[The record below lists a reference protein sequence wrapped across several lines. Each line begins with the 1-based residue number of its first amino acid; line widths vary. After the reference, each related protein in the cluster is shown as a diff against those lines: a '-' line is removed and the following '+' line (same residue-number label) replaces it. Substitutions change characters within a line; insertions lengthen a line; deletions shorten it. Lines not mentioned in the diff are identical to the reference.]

1 MHNELLKEQLVILND
16 SLSSYLEVHD
26 IIFQQHLGQEIDY
39 PTLLEK
45 MRISNNI
52 LESVESKVTELLL
65 LNDDHIVVRYIK
77 SLKNAQEQLFMIL
90 KKLKEKSEGN
100 SYGFFAYHKDIKN
113 YESANKEYYNL
124 GNELQEYYQTLL

>member
-26 IIFQQHLGQEIDY
+26 IFFQQHLGQEIDY

-45 MRISNNI
+45 MRISINLI
-52 LESVESKVTELLL
+52 ESVESKSINLLL
-65 LNDDHIVVRYIK
+65 LEDHIIVRYMK

-100 SYGFFAYHKDIKN
+100 SYGFFAYHKDVKN
-113 YESANKEYYNL
+113 YESAQKEYRSL
-124 GNELQEYYQTLL
+124 GNELQEYYQTLI

>member
-65 LNDDHIVVRYIK
+65 LNDDHIVVRYMK

-100 SYGFFAYHKDIKN
+100 SYGFFTYHKDVKN
-113 YESANKEYYNL
+113 YESAQKEYRSL
-124 GNELQEYYQTLL
+124 GNELQEYYQTLI

>member
-26 IIFQQHLGQEIDY
+26 IFFQQHLGQEIDY

-45 MRISNNI
+45 MRISINLI
-52 LESVESKVTELLL
+52 ESVESKSINLLL
-65 LNDDHIVVRYIK
+65 LEDHIIVRYMK

-100 SYGFFAYHKDIKN
+100 SYGFFTYHKDVKN
-113 YESANKEYYNL
+113 YESAQKEYRSL
-124 GNELQEYYQTLL
+124 GNELQEYYQTLI

>member
-26 IIFQQHLGQEIDY
+26 IFFQQHLGQEIDY

-45 MRISNNI
+45 MRISINLI
-52 LESVESKVTELLL
+52 ESVESKSINLLL
-65 LNDDHIVVRYIK
+65 LEDHIIVRYMK

-100 SYGFFAYHKDIKN
+100 SYGFFAYHKDVKN
-113 YESANKEYYNL
+113 YESAQKEYRSL